1 MAGGIGKK
9 EAERIVADSPVEGGM
24 HNDLEMVER
33 LARLTAID
41 ATDSRWDTQTKRTV
55 LVILLVAAVFGVWL
69 SRSVLGFLT
78 MAGIVAYLLN
88 PVVDLAQRLRIRRSV
103 TTISLF
109 VLVFVLII
117 LLPVLLV
124 PILIQQLTE
133 LSRFDVS
140 GIAFSLFIWFSKLLG
155 NLPDRVEMLGFAIP
169 TNPIVQQIEEGFRQ
183 IRFIPTVTEILNYVQ
198 QVLGTATTVVST
210 TALFGINFVGGIFQV
225 FFGLLVVFFLSLY
238 LTKDLP
244 DIRNYVESLL
254 PPSYQSEFREVL
266 RRMGMIWQAFFRGQ
280 IILCTAIGISTHP
293 RAGCV
298 GAGDGRRSFGDH
310 SKFGANSG
318 DSTGCV
324 GGIDPG
330 KRHAGGL
337 WHQQRWLC
345 LDHSR
350 ALFCNPTGGKQ
361 HSGAPY
367 YREQCQP
374 APDHRHLR
382 GCDWAECGW
391 HSGCISGSAFGC
403 FLACARQ
410 LYPRKIARLPT
421 LYRSGVTQGAQ
432 TTLSAHSFGRRAL

>member
-9 EAERIVADSPVEGGM
+9 EAERIVADPPVEEVI

-33 LARLTAID
+33 LARLTAIG

-280 IILCTAIGISTHP
+280 IILCTAIGISTWLSLAAIGMP
-293 RAGCV
+293 GALVLGMVAGV
-298 GAGDGRRSFGDH
+298 LEIIPSL
-310 SKFGANSG
+310 
-318 DSTGCV
+318 
-324 GGIDPG
+324 G

-350 ALFCNPTGGKQ
+350 ALFCDPTGGKQ

-374 APDHRHLR
+374 APDHCHLR

-432 TTLSAHSFGRRAL
+432 TTLSAHSFGRRVL